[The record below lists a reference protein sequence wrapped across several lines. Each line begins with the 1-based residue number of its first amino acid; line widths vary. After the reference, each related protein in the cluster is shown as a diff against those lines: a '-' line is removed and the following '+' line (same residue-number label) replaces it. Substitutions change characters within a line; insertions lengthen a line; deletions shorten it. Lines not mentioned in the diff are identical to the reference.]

1 MRKHSKKCL
10 ITFVAATL
18 LGACLHFVYAIFPNP
33 VVAIF
38 SPINE
43 SLWEH
48 LKIFIWPYLMGF
60 LNLTR
65 GGEKGCRIPWMLS
78 ALALCAVM
86 LAVSYVYHIL
96 LLGEALAVDVALYVL
111 LMAAGFLLLP
121 GLFQAA
127 AGRRGLREAVTL
139 AFLTLGALLVLFTF
153 LPPDQ
158 VLFADLSGVNTF
170 ATIPY

>member
-1 MRKHSKKCL
+1 MWKPSKKCL

-33 VVAIF
+33 VTAIF

-48 LKIFIWPYLMGF
+48 LKILFWPYLLGA
-60 LNLTR
+60 LYLTR

-78 ALALCAVM
+78 ALVLCAVM
-86 LAVSYVYHIL
+86 LAAGYVYHIL
-96 LLGEALAVDVALYVL
+96 LLGEALAADVALYVL

-121 GLFQAA
+121 GLFRAA

-139 AFLTLGALLVLFTF
+139 AFLALGSLLVLFTF

-170 ATIPY
+170 ATIPC

>member
-1 MRKHSKKCL
+1 
-10 ITFVAATL
+10 
-18 LGACLHFVYAIFPNP
+18 
-33 VVAIF
+33 
-38 SPINE
+38 
-43 SLWEH
+43 
-48 LKIFIWPYLMGF
+48 
-60 LNLTR
+60 
-65 GGEKGCRIPWMLS
+65 MLS

-86 LAVSYVYHIL
+86 LAASYVYHIL
-96 LLGEALAVDVALYVL
+96 LLGEAPAVDVALYVL

>member
-10 ITFVAATL
+10 ITFVAVTL

-48 LKIFIWPYLMGF
+48 LKILFWPYLLGF
-60 LNLTR
+60 LYLTR
-65 GGEKGCRIPWMLS
+65 GGEQGCRIPWMLS